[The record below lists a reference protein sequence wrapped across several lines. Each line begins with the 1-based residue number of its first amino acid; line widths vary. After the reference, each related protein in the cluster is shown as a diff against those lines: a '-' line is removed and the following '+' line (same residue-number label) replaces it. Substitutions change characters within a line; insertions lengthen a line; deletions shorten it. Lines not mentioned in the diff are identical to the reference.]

1 MKKVVLII
9 ALMLT
14 AINANAQMKLAHV
27 NSQQLLDTMSSY
39 KKAQDSLAQKNV
51 EIRNELIEM
60 QNAYTKKITEYEEQ
74 KSTMKAFQL
83 KNEEESIMR
92 LEEAIRIRQGT
103 GQQELQDLNDK
114 LTVPIMNRIREAVAI
129 VSKKEKLD
137 YVFDGPLMIY
147 FNNELD
153 ITKKVLIELLR
164 LDAEAMKK

>member
-9 ALMLT
+9 ALMLA

-39 KKAQDSLAQKNV
+39 KKAQDSLAQKNA
-51 EIRNELIEM
+51 EIRQELMEM
-60 QNAYTKKITEYEEQ
+60 QNAYTKKITNYEEK
-74 KSTMKAFQL
+74 KSAMKAFEL
-83 KNEEESIMR
+83 KIEEESIMR
-92 LEEAIRIRQGT
+92 LEQTIQERQAT

-114 LTVPIMNRIREAVAI
+114 LTVPIMNRIREAVSI

>member
-39 KKAQDSLAQKNV
+39 KKAQDSLAQKNA
-51 EIRNELIEM
+51 EIRQELMEM
-60 QNAYTKKITEYEEQ
+60 QNAYTKKITNYEEK
-74 KSTMKAFQL
+74 KSAMKAFEL
-83 KNEEESIMR
+83 KIEEESIMR
-92 LEEAIRIRQGT
+92 LEQTIQERQAT

-114 LTVPIMNRIREAVAI
+114 LTVPIMNRIREAVSI

-147 FNNELD
+147 YNNELD

>member
-39 KKAQDSLAQKNV
+39 KKAQDSLAQKNA
-51 EIRNELIEM
+51 EIRQELMEM
-60 QNAYTKKITEYEEQ
+60 QNAYTKKITNYEEK
-74 KSTMKAFQL
+74 KSAMKAFEL
-83 KNEEESIMR
+83 KIEEESIMR
-92 LEEAIRIRQGT
+92 LEQTIQERQAT

-114 LTVPIMNRIREAVAI
+114 LTVPIMNRIREAVSI

-147 FNNELD
+147 YNNELD

-164 LDAEAMKK
+164 LDAESMKK

>member
-39 KKAQDSLAQKNV
+39 KKAQDSLAQKNA
-51 EIRNELIEM
+51 EIRKELMEM
-60 QNAYTKKITEYEEQ
+60 QNAYTKKITNYEEK
-74 KSTMKAFQL
+74 KSAMKAFEL
-83 KNEEESIMR
+83 KIEEESIMR
-92 LEEAIRIRQGT
+92 LEQTIQERQAT

-114 LTVPIMNRIREAVAI
+114 LTVPIMNRIREAVSI

-147 FNNELD
+147 YNNELD

-164 LDAEAMKK
+164 LDAESMKK